1 MWLNFKAPRDCS
13 IFAGNIYRRS
23 LTIEGVSTQLGE
35 RHQLGQ
41 CPFYHIIWACR
52 DPSIRGNGAY
62 RSRLVASL
70 NLGCCRPMDDTGQ
83 QSIAPGEVFSSRL
96 EKICIIGL
104 KQTTLFLEMGN
115 DSLKFMKGGTFPHS
129 ALPWREGAL
138 GACAK
143 PKPGA

>member
-23 LTIEGVSTQLGE
+23 LTIEDGVSTQLGE

-52 DPSIRGNGAY
+52 GNGAY

-70 NLGCCRPMDDTGQ
+70 NLGCCRPMDTGQ

-115 DSLKFMKGGTFPHS
+115 DSLKFMKGGTFPRS
-129 ALPWREGAL
+129 ALPGPR
-138 GACAK
+138 ACAK